1 MLYSA
6 HMRLQ
11 VLVLVCLARAGFADP
26 AIKST
31 AVKATDLP
39 TGVTVRGNFQS
50 GLTFT
55 DKNGTN
61 YLLFGGSSDKERNSA
76 MLFVEDWVVPTRG
89 KPRNLLPVRDL
100 VAPCEMGGVTARFHD
115 AARTITD
122 LDGDGIAEV
131 TFAYELSCLS
141 DVSPGTNKL
150 LVLENGRKYI
160 LRGETTVDPGDG
172 IMGGT
177 FTADPAESK
186 WPAAF
191 LRHAKQVWARTAADL
206 GSTDTG
212 SVDSA
217 VLVAGNG
224 DDVDA
229 VAFPDDTHRISEL
242 ARPAAPYK
250 HARIYWTGESELTPG
265 GNECHLAI
273 ETDHGWT
280 VASLTDDCWG
290 NGRYYRRLGI
300 QELAVKSSMLWV
312 RYQLTSSDPDEAGT
326 EATDYLVLCG
336 TTAGAARC
344 TDPIAVGYAFDG
356 KQKWKV
362 KAALEAGVLALDL
375 VKGKRAMLPAKTVAL
390 LGKNALSFE

>member
-1 MLYSA
+1 
-6 HMRLQ
+6 MRLQ
-11 VLVLVCLARAGFADP
+11 LLVLLTLVRTGHANP

-31 AVKATDLP
+31 PVRASELP
-39 TGVTVRGNFQS
+39 PGVTVRGVFQS
-50 GLTFT
+50 GVKFT

-61 YLLFGGSSDKERNSA
+61 YLLFGGSRDEKRNSA
-76 MLFVEDWVVPTRG
+76 MLFVEDWVVPASG
-89 KPRNLLPVRDL
+89 APRNLLPVRDL

-141 DVSPGTNKL
+141 DVSPGTYKL
-150 LVLENGRKYI
+150 LVLENGTKYI

-191 LRHAKQVWARTAADL
+191 LRHAKKQWARTAA
-206 GSTDTG
+206 GIEDTG
-212 SVDSA
+212 SRDST
-217 VLVAGNG
+217 VLVASNG
-224 DDVDA
+224 DDVA
-229 VAFPDDTHRISEL
+229 IPDDAHPISEL

-250 HARIYWTGESELTPG
+250 AARIYWTGESELTPG
-265 GNECHLAI
+265 GNDCHLAI

-290 NGRYYRRLGI
+290 NGRYFRRLDV
-300 QELAVKSSMLWV
+300 QELAVRSSMLWV
-312 RYQLTSSDPDEAGT
+312 RYQVASSDPDEAGT
-326 EATDYLVLCG
+326 EKADYLVICG

-344 TDPIAVGYAFDG
+344 TDPIEVGYALDG
-356 KQKWKV
+356 KPAWKV
-362 KAALEAGVLALDL
+362 KVAFEAGVLVLEL
-375 VKGKRAMLPAKTVAL
+375 VKGKRALVPANTAAL
-390 LGKNALSFE
+390 LGKKSLSFR